1 MTLRDFYY
9 TVKNKIK
16 NFLGTKKQAL
26 TDEQR
31 QYILSGINPEILRNY
46 SIIYSPNHI
55 YFKADKNGTNVS
67 KGLEY
72 KIASLDSRNLSFKE
86 RMKAIELN
94 HLKKM
99 NELYSSVVEV
109 YNKGMSNLRDVFI
122 YNMPDGALSV
132 SFR

>member
-1 MTLRDFYY
+1 MIFKDFYY
-9 TVKNKIK
+9 TVKNKVK
-16 NFLGTKKQAL
+16 DFLRIKKQTL

-31 QYILSGINPEILRNY
+31 QYILSGINPEILRDY
-46 SIIYSPNHI
+46 SIIYSPNRI

-72 KIASLDSRNLSFKE
+72 KVASLDSRNLSFKE

-99 NELYSSVVEV
+99 NELYSSVVET
-109 YNKGMSNLRDVFI
+109 YNKGMDSLRDIFI